1 MLQLAGL
8 GPPLAAYS
16 CLHVAD
22 ANCVSKPL
30 YTQAGTGGRSKK
42 ERRPRSP
49 ATTSTGASRAQ
60 RASPSPLAEGRSD
73 LCGWGPGASCGRITL
88 WGYSAVSSSRL
99 LAGGDGG
106 VKTVP
111 PGAHLEPLATQGA
124 LGSFISYG
132 LTAFQEKRGSVS
144 LVDAG
149 WSFGFWTRCST

>member
-8 GPPLAAYS
+8 GPPVAAYS

-73 LCGWGPGASCGRITL
+73 LCGWGPGASCGRIAL

-111 PGAHLEPLATQGA
+111 PGAHLE
-124 LGSFISYG
+124 
-132 LTAFQEKRGSVS
+132 
-144 LVDAG
+144 LVLDVVAVAV
-149 WSFGFWTRCST
+149 CSTPRASDGDPPRVRRRHPTNST